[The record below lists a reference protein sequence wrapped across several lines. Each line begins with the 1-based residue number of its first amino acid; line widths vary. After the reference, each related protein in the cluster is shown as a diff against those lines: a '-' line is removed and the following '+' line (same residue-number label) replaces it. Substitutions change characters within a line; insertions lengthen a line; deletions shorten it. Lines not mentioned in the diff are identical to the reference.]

1 MPWFSD
7 CFLKHGLF
15 SILLLSIDLSNLIVL
30 IASLCV
36 GSNILW
42 GEPPCAVLAL
52 HCFICFMH
60 PCSIIFPIAHSDTQ
74 QQGTWDWTSLICSSM
89 RDGQSECMAMFI
101 IVYMLITMNCQGQ
114 SWMDTSSIFWL
125 DYKLEMECPTPRMI
139 SCGFKQSWKYLCTS
153 FRLLALP
160 LLVASL
166 LPMHPTIPTWR
177 SPCTVENMY
186 HFLSGKIQAQTPLE
200 KW

>member
-15 SILLLSIDLSNLIVL
+15 SILLLSIDLSNPIVP

-52 HCFICFMH
+52 HCFICFTH

-74 QQGTWDWTSLICSSM
+74 QQGTWDWTSLICSSV

-125 DYKLEMECPTPRMI
+125 DYKLGMECP
-139 SCGFKQSWKYLCTS
+139 
-153 FRLLALP
+153 LP
-160 LLVASL
+160 LRFDGVKTCILCWSCCTTIHSARPSHAAISHSTTYASATNFE
-166 LPMHPTIPTWR
+166 PT
-177 SPCTVENMY
+177 
-186 HFLSGKIQAQTPLE
+186 
-200 KW
+200 